1 MAPIAT
7 PTLETLCAKEFELLR
22 NDAYRNLDREV
33 ADIRENLGSRG
44 LARSSTLGQSILDA
58 VLARYDKVLA
68 GFEEVYLA
76 KWSKTDRDLTESDH
90 EWLRTKAMSVLQTEA
105 QEAQT
110 TCQTLLY
117 EPSLFFQAWWQ
128 KAGPEARERNK
139 NIFKKIEILELRKG
153 QKMASESVPPTRT
166 ENTDSF
172 KGIWSLLHPR
182 VVEVSK
188 TRFETGHYA
197 DAAEAVFKEIN
208 DIVRKLVK
216 AQTGKEYDGASLMQ
230 CAFSAQNP
238 ILRLDDLGNET
249 GRNIQIGYMQIF
261 SGAMTGIRNPKAHA
275 NVQIDAVR
283 SIHFLFLASL
293 LLFKLDERIQ

>member
-1 MAPIAT
+1 MT
-7 PTLETLCAKEFELLR
+7 PLDTPALEILCEKEFEIVR
-22 NDAYRNLDREV
+22 NDAYHNLDRAA
-33 ADIRENLGSRG
+33 ADIRERMGSRG
-44 LARSSTLGQSILDA
+44 LARSSSLGQSILDE
-58 VLARYDKVLA
+58 VLARYDRVLA
-68 GFEEVYLA
+68 GFERIYLG
-76 KWSKTDRDLTESDH
+76 KWSETDREFTELDH
-90 EWLRTKAMSVLQTEA
+90 EWLRAKAMSVLQAEA

-139 NIFKKIEILELRKG
+139 SIFKKIEVLKLQKG
-153 QKMASESVPPTRT
+153 QKMASKPVSPVRKETI
-166 ENTDSF
+166 DSF
-172 KGIWSLLHPR
+172 PVIWSLLHPK
-182 VVEVSK
+182 VVEVAK
-188 TRFETGHYA
+188 KRFESGHYA

-230 CAFSAQNP
+230 CAFSVQNP
-238 ILRLDDLGNET
+238 ILKLDDLGNET
-249 GRNIQIGYMQIF
+249 GRNIQVGYMQIF

-275 NVQIDAVR
+275 NVEIDAVR

-293 LLFKLDERIQ
+293 LLCKLDERIQ